1 MGSSR
6 IFSQQMRRFAAAG
19 ALLFATLVPA
29 LVPAL
34 VSAATITVRSV
45 EMSTSAKGAQEVSY
59 TVKFTAATANTGA
72 FVVDFCDSPVIGTA
86 CTAPTGL
93 DVTGVGTTDNDT
105 VSDVTSSRV
114 KVLLN
119 TAAGAG
125 QQVTVELTGI
135 TNPEE
140 TDPFYARIVTYADD
154 TNASKYTPTD
164 VDGTDGTYFDEGT
177 VALATTENIGV
188 TGSVLESM
196 IFCASGPNGGG
207 TSPITSGCTGTL
219 TPPSVALGDEDGVL
233 GTELS
238 EGTIYSQI
246 STNAASGAVVNLK
259 SNTTG
264 CGGLER
270 AGATDECDITPVTT
284 AGTIDEGDAKFGLK
298 LANINNGSGTIN
310 PVADYSTTNYFMHY
324 DEQEE
329 VGVTSTYGDPIYNTN
344 SKPISDGSVDLTF
357 GANVSNDTPAGT
369 YSATLSLIAT
379 GKF

>member
-1 MGSSR
+1 MRKRGSMGSSR

-105 VSDVTSSRV
+105 VSHVTSSRV

-125 QQVTVELTGI
+125 QQVTVELTDI

-140 TDPFYARIVTYADD
+140 T
-154 TNASKYTPTD
+154 
-164 VDGTDGTYFDEGT
+164 
-177 VALATTENIGV
+177 
-188 TGSVLESM
+188 
-196 IFCASGPNGGG
+196 
-207 TSPITSGCTGTL
+207 
-219 TPPSVALGDEDGVL
+219 
-233 GTELS
+233 
-238 EGTIYSQI
+238 
-246 STNAASGAVVNLK
+246 
-259 SNTTG
+259 
-264 CGGLER
+264 
-270 AGATDECDITPVTT
+270 
-284 AGTIDEGDAKFGLK
+284 
-298 LANINNGSGTIN
+298 
-310 PVADYSTTNYFMHY
+310 
-324 DEQEE
+324 
-329 VGVTSTYGDPIYNTN
+329 
-344 SKPISDGSVDLTF
+344 
-357 GANVSNDTPAGT
+357 
-369 YSATLSLIAT
+369 
-379 GKF
+379 